1 MDTTN
6 PPTTTKPT
14 DPKPPRPPVSQI
26 TPSLYLGDKWGGNSI
41 KLLEEN
47 RITAIVAL
55 EPNKGAIWCRPHFR
69 AYFPPSQRMFLAC
82 LDNSTQ
88 DMLVHLEGIC
98 DFIDRQ
104 LDAEVG
110 GPPLESECEGYAALF
125 DEKELEK
132 LKKIEDESWTRGGTP
147 RVLVHCEK
155 GYSRSPMVLIA
166 YLMRKRREGL
176 EKVVQDVK
184 GKRKMKQ
191 NPNFMEQL
199 RVWESVEYEIWEK
212 GDEGGEKMPKKAY
225 AEYLRGRK
233 ERLDELGLTGDEPNG
248 VQW

>member
-1 MDTTN
+1 
-6 PPTTTKPT
+6 
-14 DPKPPRPPVSQI
+14 
-26 TPSLYLGDKWGGNSI
+26 
-41 KLLEEN
+41 
-47 RITAIVAL
+47 
-55 EPNKGAIWCRPHFR
+55 
-69 AYFPPSQRMFLAC
+69 MFLAY

-110 GPPLESECEGYAALF
+110 GPPLESEGEGYTALF
-125 DEKELEK
+125 DEKELAR
-132 LKKIEDESWTRGGTP
+132 LKKIESESWTRGGTP
-147 RVLVHCEK
+147 RVLVYREK

-191 NPNFMEQL
+191 NPNFMKQL
-199 RVWESVEYEIWEK
+199 RVWETVEYEIWEK
-212 GDEGGEKMPKKAY
+212 GEEGGEKVPKAAY

-233 ERLDELGLTGDEPNG
+233 KRLDELGLTGDEPIG